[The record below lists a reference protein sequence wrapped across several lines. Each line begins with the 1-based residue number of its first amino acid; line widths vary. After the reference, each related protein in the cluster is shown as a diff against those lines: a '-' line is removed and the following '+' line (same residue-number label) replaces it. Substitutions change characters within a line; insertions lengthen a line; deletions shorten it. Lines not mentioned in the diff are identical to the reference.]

1 MTSMTAEERSELVA
15 AMSNQTQMGR
25 LNAGEITAC
34 FDRLVEMGYDI
45 VKRPEVVEQPVP
57 EPVAAPEPPVVEAK
71 PEPAHVTTRHHPAAK
86 PK

>member
-1 MTSMTAEERSELVA
+1 MTSMTAEERAELVA

-45 VKRPEVVEQPVP
+45 VKRPVEETV
-57 EPVAAPEPPVVEAK
+57 PEPPVVEDPMLHPAK
-71 PEPAHVTTRHHPAAK
+71 PVHMTASERKAAK
-86 PK
+86 SK

>member
-1 MTSMTAEERSELVA
+1 MTSMTEEERVALVA

-25 LNAGEITAC
+25 LTAGEISSC

-45 VKRPEVVEQPVP
+45 VKRPVVEEPIP
-57 EPVAAPEPPVVEAK
+57 EPLVVEEPPPV
-71 PEPAHVTTRHHPAAK
+71 HMTTSERKAAK

>member
-45 VKRPEVVEQPVP
+45 VKRPVEQTVPHVEDPMLHPAKQP
-57 EPVAAPEPPVVEAK
+57 EPVIGKAK
-71 PEPAHVTTRHHPAAK
+71 SKGDR
-86 PK
+86 